1 MDLTR
6 TLVGKIFICDE
17 TFPVYFF
24 FSNIF
29 EYTQQ
34 ETVEYTNDIVEKL
47 STRLVP
53 KTLGGF
59 LLRAVVH
66 LPKITAGP
74 LVSPL

>member
-1 MDLTR
+1 MLYSPAIK
-6 TLVGKIFICDE
+6 LL
-17 TFPVYFF
+17 PVYFF
-24 FSNIF
+24 TQTFLGN
-29 EYTQQ
+29 TQQ
-34 ETVEYTNDIVEKL
+34 KTVEYTDDIAEEL
-47 STRLVP
+47 SARLVP